1 MSNERDF
8 DRLARAWLE
17 LGPNEA
23 PDRVV
28 AAVLQAAETTPQVR
42 RPFRLP
48 IWRSFAMN
56 RIGQALGAVAVL
68 AIVVIGGALLL
79 TPRNQ
84 PNVGGPAASSLDV
97 APTPSAPTAAAS
109 PSATPSPS
117 LVVTPTPSAPPASA
131 APIVLQRS
139 PTNLGCD
146 AIDPGWRSA
155 TVRIDPE
162 SDVYLEIANP
172 AYDGTRDRVNVDVWA
187 ETDPF
192 PSGSP
197 ESQPERTLAPGTRLA
212 IYWPADFTATNGDT
226 PVILG
231 ARGEEVARDGTRIDQ
246 EFTNRTGYFTCG
258 SLYILEQRPG

>member
-1 MSNERDF
+1 
-8 DRLARAWLE
+8 
-17 LGPNEA
+17 
-23 PDRVV
+23 
-28 AAVLQAAETTPQVR
+28 
-42 RPFRLP
+42 
-48 IWRSFAMN
+48 MN

-84 PNVGGPAASSLDV
+84 PNVGGPAAS
-97 APTPSAPTAAAS
+97 

-117 LVVTPTPSAPPASA
+117 LDLTPAPSAPTASA

-146 AIDPGWRSA
+146 SMDSGWRSA

-162 SDVYLEIANP
+162 SDVYLEIDNP
-172 AYDGTRDRVNVDVWA
+172 AYDGTTDRVNVDVWA

-192 PSGSP
+192 PSGNP
-197 ESQPERTLAPGTRLA
+197 EGQPDGTLPPGTRIP

-231 ARGEEVARDGTRIDQ
+231 ARGEEVARDGTKIDQ

-258 SLYILEQRPG
+258 SLYITEQAPG